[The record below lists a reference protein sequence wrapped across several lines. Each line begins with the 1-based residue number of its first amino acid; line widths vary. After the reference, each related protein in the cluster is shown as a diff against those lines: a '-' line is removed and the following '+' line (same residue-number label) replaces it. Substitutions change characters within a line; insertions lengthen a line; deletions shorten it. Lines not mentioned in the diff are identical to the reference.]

1 MSSEY
6 KLAIYYDGGYE
17 NIYGVLTSEVTRFLR
32 KSDDVLE
39 NGFESRL
46 IDFTYEHGYVVINE
60 GAETKGLRVLD
71 KKPEKPDYS
80 DLILLDGE
88 YLTGDGD
95 VIVIEV
101 SRDKIRSFDWYGNTK
116 GYTLD
121 RFIERVNSF

>member
-32 KSDDVLE
+32 KSD
-39 NGFESRL
+39 ESRF
-46 IDFTYEHGYVVINE
+46 IDFPYEHGYVVINE

-71 KKPEKPDYS
+71 KKPEKSEYS

>member
-17 NIYGVLTSEVTRFLR
+17 NIYGVLPSEVTRFLR

-46 IDFTYEHGYVVINE
+46 IDFPYEHGYVVINE

-121 RFIERVNSF
+121 RFIERVNNF

>member
-17 NIYGVLTSEVTRFLR
+17 NIYGVLPSEVTRFLR

-46 IDFTYEHGYVVINE
+46 IDFPYEHGYVVINE

-71 KKPEKPDYS
+71 KKPEKTDYS

-121 RFIERVNSF
+121 RFIERVNNF